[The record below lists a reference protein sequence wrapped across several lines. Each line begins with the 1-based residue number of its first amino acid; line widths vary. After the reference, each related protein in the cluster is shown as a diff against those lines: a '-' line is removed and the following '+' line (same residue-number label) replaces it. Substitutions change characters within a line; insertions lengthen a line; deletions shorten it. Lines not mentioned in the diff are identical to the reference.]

1 MSDRHD
7 KLTIISMAVVT
18 AALASALHEG
28 VGHGMVAWMRGD
40 IPTELT
46 SNHLSS
52 VRPDKWVDAGGTL
65 VNLFV
70 GTLAL
75 AASMRVGNRANLRY
89 FLWLLGAHNLLP
101 GAGYF
106 VLSGMAAFGDWWEII
121 QDLPQ
126 VVLLRVGMATF
137 GVVLYGFVAWRIA
150 IGIRPFVPTYNVVG
164 RLPYLAAGL
173 FSCVAGAFDPL
184 GLKLMLIS
192 TIPAAFG
199 GSSGMLWLD
208 NLMPRKKVETQLV
221 VHRQVAWWIVAAVVG
236 TLFIAIMGRGISF
249 AH

>member
-7 KLTIISMAVVT
+7 KLTIISMAVIT

-46 SNHLSS
+46 SNHLSTL
-52 VRPDKWVDAGGTL
+52 RPDKWVDAGGTL

-75 AASMRVGNRANLRY
+75 VASMRAGDRANLRY

-106 VLSGMAAFGDWWEII
+106 MLSGIAAFGDWWEII
-121 QDLPQ
+121 QDLPH
-126 VVLLRVGMATF
+126 VVLLRVAMATF
-137 GVVLYGFVAWRIA
+137 GFALYWFFAWRIA
-150 IGIRPFVPTYNVVG
+150 IGIRPFVPSYNVVG

-173 FSCVAGAFDPL
+173 FSCLAGAFDPL

-208 NLMPRKKVETQLV
+208 NLMPRRPVERQLV
-221 VHRQVAWWIVAAVVG
+221 VQREVGWWIAAGLLG
-236 TLFIAIMGRGISF
+236 TLFVAVMGRGVTF